1 LNKIISQE
9 TLSQY
14 LEIFKNSMS
23 RCFEL
28 FGDKGF
34 VKVSYNEEIEQ
45 YEYSMLINKPLFSAF
60 SVILANRKY
69 EEYNFKNYSHIALAK
84 LSQKLKDPNNFMS
97 ISTSTN
103 SKSKVENYFRM
114 CQEVI
119 DECLSEI

>member
-1 LNKIISQE
+1 MNKIISQE
-9 TLSQY
+9 SLSQY
-14 LEIFKNSMS
+14 LENFKNSMS
-23 RCFEL
+23 RCFKL

-34 VKVSYNEEIEQ
+34 VKISYNEEVGQ

-69 EEYNFKNYSHIALAK
+69 EDVNFENYSNIAIAK

-119 DECLSEI
+119 DECLSEM